1 MKRQLDP
8 GLSGMLLFSGWMLLA
23 TSAALILFFGL
34 TLLKLVLFLLSL
46 GLLIVF
52 YRL

>member
-8 GLSGMLLFSGWMLLA
+8 GLRGMLLFSGWLLLA
-23 TSAALILFFGL
+23 ASAALILFGL
-34 TLLKLVLFLLSL
+34 TPLKLVLFLLAL